1 MSYSVLLLGGA
12 SLDLAAAALTDEF
25 KIDVCRLAQQAFER
39 MKERKPD
46 LIVLDVELSD
56 MAGMAFLHALRQTE
70 EGKAMP
76 VIAISPRKTEESVR
90 QAFSLGR
97 SRKHRV
103 ASGGVERHRLRL
115 GPQWRRVILPAVK

>member
-46 LIVLDVELSD
+46 LIVLDNSMPGKTGLEVARELKTLIPD
-56 MAGMAFLHALRQTE
+56 TAIVFLTLDPGIRDLAIAVGAVGHISKDTPPQEMLKVLRDN
-70 EGKAMP
+70 
-76 VIAISPRKTEESVR
+76 
-90 QAFSLGR
+90 
-97 SRKHRV
+97 
-103 ASGGVERHRLRL
+103 
-115 GPQWRRVILPAVK
+115 